1 MNSAIPMMLTGL
13 VLSVVTITGAIVTQ
27 SLFAVKMFEITTHKS
42 PMEIQVK
49 TATDFIKGLSDG
61 KTPEEAA
68 LNVGTPLSKLM
79 RSAEVIEKL
88 EDLKQYHFA
97 KAEDRKAILMARNMK
112 IIMTGEDR
120 DATAASRVVALDPA
134 LGLGGNQSPT
144 IVINISEDVQNLD
157 PGDPWADSK

>member
-1 MNSAIPMMLTGL
+1 VGI
-13 VLSVVTITGAIVTQ
+13 
-27 SLFAVKMFEITTHKS
+27 EITTHKS
-42 PMEIQVK
+42 LSEIKIK

-68 LNVGTPLSKLM
+68 LNVGTPLRKLM
-79 RSAEVIEKL
+79 RSLQVVEAL

-120 DATAASRVVALDPA
+120 DATAASRVVALDPE
-134 LGLGGNQSPT
+134 LGLAGNQGPNIT
-144 IVINISEDVQNLD
+144 INISPDIEALD
-157 PGDPWADSK
+157 AGDPWAESK